1 MTLTNLHSLWK
12 LLYQQFLR
20 HPHLCVI
27 YMFIE
32 RESMSCLS
40 VNLIAAGTVFTENR
54 ILNLTYVLPVFE
66 FIMCKLLQS

>member
-20 HPHLCVI
+20 RSHLCVI
-27 YMFIE
+27 YIFIYIL
-32 RESMSCLS
+32 SICCLS
-40 VNLIAAGTVFTENR
+40 VTLIVAGTVFMENR
-54 ILNLTYVLPVFE
+54 ILNLIYVLPVFE

>member
-20 HPHLCVI
+20 HSHLCDI
-27 YMFIE
+27 YIFIYIL
-32 RESMSCLS
+32 SICCLS
-40 VNLIAAGTVFTENR
+40 VTLIVAGTVFMENR
-54 ILNLTYVLPVFE
+54 ILNLIYVLPMFE